1 MEINGIPS
9 NASTPPVAT
18 KPAALTPTKSKE
30 TPPQHDTV
38 TLSGAA
44 LAKSLKQS
52 GLTAAQIALKM
63 HLSVETVDQ
72 YLGIATKAVTTT
84 SPPPTTPA
92 PQVK

>member
-9 NASTPPVAT
+9 NSTTPPVAT
-18 KPAALTPTKSKE
+18 QPAALTPTKSKE

-72 YLGIATKAVTTT
+72 YLGITTNAVTTT
-84 SPPPTTPA
+84 SLPPTTPV
-92 PQVK
+92 PQAK